1 DLTASVSYSNDSDV
15 SQTRT
20 RRGVET
26 FGIPSATRTLEMPSN
41 FKTWE
46 LRFSPEP
53 KRDSN
58 GKIIRIP
65 SAEPRIQKREITN
78 EEFASRMAL
87 AEKSGPV
94 GDKIKGFFKEDV
106 KNFFQEVGEDIKE
119 GWSLAVNWLEDGL
132 NFVIT
137 IAGKAVTWIVEKVE
151 QVVAF

>member
-1 DLTASVSYSNDSDV
+1 
-15 SQTRT
+15 
-20 RRGVET
+20 
-26 FGIPSATRTLEMPSN
+26 
-41 FKTWE
+41 
-46 LRFSPEP
+46 
-53 KRDSN
+53 
-58 GKIIRIP
+58 
-65 SAEPRIQKREITN
+65 
-78 EEFASRMAL
+78 MAL

-151 QVVAF
+151 QVVAFIEEIIKQIIEAIKKFIEFLRFLFDWDDMLETQQYLVATINEALTYSIELVQ